1 MRNYKAIA
9 AVMTAMFMMSA
20 ASCGKDE
27 TEDNPV
33 LDLPKVTTTAE
44 EESST
49 EPTTVTVTKAV
60 TTSAEEKSTEPAT
73 TDAPHDEPQNPDEQ
87 HSDDDHHQQQPQ
99 QPQHDPEPDVP
110 SGNSASVTFDYSA
123 LNSDPANFTS
133 VLGTPNDV
141 MTSPGCLAN
150 GADSKVYTYDGLT
163 ITSFVLNGG
172 EYIYDITITGSGYS
186 TSAGISVGSSRSDVE
201 NVYGAGQESG
211 SYVIYQDGN
220 NELDFEYS
228 GDTVKS
234 ITFYM
239 PV

>member
-1 MRNYKAIA
+1 
-9 AVMTAMFMMSA
+9 MTAMFMMSA

-33 LDLPKVTTTAE
+33 LDLPKVTTATSAE
-44 EESST
+44 ETST
-49 EPTTVTVTKAV
+49 QPSTVTVTKAV
-60 TTSAEEKSTEPAT
+60 TTSEEEKSTEPAT
-73 TDAPHDEPQNPDEQ
+73 TDAPNDEPQTPDEQ
-87 HSDDDHHQQQPQ
+87 HSDDDQPQ
-99 QPQHDPEPDVP
+99 QPQHDPEPDEP
-110 SGNSASVTFDYSA
+110 SGNNASVTFDYSA
-123 LNSDPANFTS
+123 LNSDPANFTN

-150 GADSKVYTYDGLT
+150 GADSKIYSYDGLT

-201 NVYGAGQESG
+201 NAYGAGQEIG
-211 SYVIYQDGN
+211 GYVIYENGN
-220 NELDFEYS
+220 YELDFVYS
-228 GDTVKS
+228 GDTVQS

-239 PV
+239 AV

>member
-27 TEDNPV
+27 TEDKPV
-33 LDLPKVTTTAE
+33 LDLPKVTTTAAE
-44 EESST
+44 ETST
-49 EPTTVTVTKAV
+49 QPTTVTTAV
-60 TTSAEEKSTEPAT
+60 ATSAEEKSTEPAT
-73 TDAPHDEPQNPDEQ
+73 TDAPNDEPQTPDEQ
-87 HSDDDHHQQQPQ
+87 HSDDDQSQ

-110 SGNSASVTFDYSA
+110 SGNSASVTFGYSA

-150 GADSKVYTYDGLT
+150 GADSKIYSYDGLT

-201 NVYGAGQESG
+201 NAYGAGQELG
-211 SYVIYQDGN
+211 GYVVYENGN
-220 NELDFEYS
+220 SELDFVFS
-228 GDTVKS
+228 GDTVQS

-239 PV
+239 AV

>member
-27 TEDNPV
+27 TEDQPV
-33 LDLPKVTTTAE
+33 LDLPKVTTTAA

-49 EPTTVTVTKAV
+49 QPSTETTAV

-87 HSDDDHHQQQPQ
+87 PDEPDQPQ

-110 SGNSASVTFDYSA
+110 SGNNAYVTFDYSA

-150 GADSKVYTYDGLT
+150 GADSKVYSYDGLT

-201 NVYGAGQESG
+201 NAYGAGQELG
-211 SYVIYQDGN
+211 GYVVYENGN
-220 NELDFEYS
+220 SELDFVYS
-228 GDTVKS
+228 GDTVQS

-239 PV
+239 AV

>member
-1 MRNYKAIA
+1 
-9 AVMTAMFMMSA
+9 MTAMFMMSA

-27 TEDNPV
+27 TEDKPV
-33 LDLPKVTTTAE
+33 LDLPKVTTTAA
-44 EESST
+44 EESSAQ
-49 EPTTVTVTKAV
+49 PTTVTVTEAV

-73 TDAPHDEPQNPDEQ
+73 TDASHDEPQTPDEQ
-87 HSDDDHHQQQPQ
+87 PADDDQPQ
-99 QPQHDPEPDVP
+99 QPQHDPEPNEP
-110 SGNSASVTFDYSA
+110 SGNNASVTFDYSA

-150 GADSKVYTYDGLT
+150 GADSKVYSYDGLT
-163 ITSFVLNGG
+163 ITSFVLNGA

-201 NVYGAGQESG
+201 NAYGAGQEIG
-211 SYVIYQDGN
+211 GYVIYQNGN
-220 NELDFEYS
+220 SELDFVYS
-228 GDTVKS
+228 GDTVQS

-239 PV
+239 TV

>member
-33 LDLPKVTTTAE
+33 LDLPKVTATSE

-60 TTSAEEKSTEPAT
+60 TTSAEEKSTEPAA

-87 HSDDDHHQQQPQ
+87 PDEPDQSQ

-110 SGNSASVTFDYSA
+110 SGNNAYVTFDYSD

-211 SYVIYQDGN
+211 SYVIYQAGN